1 MKTYIALFRGINV
14 GTNNML
20 PMAELVCLLEALN
33 LHKVRTYVQ
42 SGNAV
47 FKCTEED
54 AVGLSE
60 KISQAVNQLRG
71 FIPAV
76 LILIPAD
83 IERAVAKNP
92 FSQAD
97 SNPTA
102 VHVGFLAA
110 TPIKPNLE
118 KLAQLKNASEQYFLS
133 ERVFYLFAPD
143 GVGRSKLAAGSE
155 KCLGVAM
162 TDRNWRTVR
171 KIREMAAE

>member
-1 MKTYIALFRGINV
+1 
-14 GTNNML
+14 ML
-20 PMAELVCLLEALN
+20 PMPELVALLEDLN
-33 LHKVRTYVQ
+33 LHEVRTYLQ

-47 FKCTEED
+47 FKCAEGN

-60 KISQAVNQLRG
+60 KIGQAVNQLRG
-71 FIPAV
+71 FVPAV
-76 LILIPAD
+76 LILTPAD
-83 IERAVAKNP
+83 IERAVAENP
-92 FSQAD
+92 FLQAD
-97 SNPTA
+97 SNPSA

-110 TPIKPNLE
+110 RPVKPNLE

-133 ERVFYLFAPD
+133 EWVFYLFAPD

-162 TDRNWRTVR
+162 TDRNWRTVC